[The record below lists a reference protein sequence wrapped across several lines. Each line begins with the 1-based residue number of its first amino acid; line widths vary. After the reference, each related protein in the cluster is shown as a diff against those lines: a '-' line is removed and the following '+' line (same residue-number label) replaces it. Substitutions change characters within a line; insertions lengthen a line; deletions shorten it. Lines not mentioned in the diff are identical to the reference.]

1 MSTYGYASDV
11 HNGEWLLMTYGQ
23 PDKLQGDNLLLFN
36 DDLDVFAGQS
46 GSGVLTTSDIGSEVV
61 IGVVSHHS
69 YFPEYNGIV
78 ALTQASVALIDEW
91 VASNNQ
97 NLTPPK
103 TTTYYFE
110 EVQNI
115 SLLYMGLF
123 NRLPDE
129 EGLNYWLKELSGGA
143 EFYNIVGGFLNSD
156 ELNRGTD
163 YTGDTK
169 NFVQSL
175 YTNILNRE
183 ADTEGLNYWVSELN
197 TFSSKEKVVTG
208 FLESLEYQNQNAL
221 NTYTLW
227 HNWFEGF
234 KREVT
239 GTSDAEIIK
248 TTPNDDYIDAGG
260 GDDIINGLG
269 GDDYIYS
276 NEGSDSI
283 TGGDGSDFFV
293 FDLTQ
298 KGVDTITDFNIQE
311 DKIKLSSQ
319 NVSVA
324 NIEGEETLVLYED
337 EDSYIILIG
346 LVKDDYASIMF
357 V

>member
-156 ELNRGTD
+156 ELNRGID